1 MSEMRDSSDYS
12 EASYE
17 YDFASFDDP
26 KDLAFILAN
35 SHPYR
40 EASEY
45 MLGLLNN
52 IVTFLFN
59 HGYHKSPQLYG
70 IAFATGHPII
80 IAQNMLDVARKTNV
94 TKAAISKIA
103 MDFLKETGLPP
114 SAALKTELAKSTYKK
129 TNGNKKY
136 TRDNPQD

>member
-1 MSEMRDSSDYS
+1 MEPRRDSSDYL

-17 YDFASFDDP
+17 QDFASFDDP

-35 SHPYR
+35 SHQYR

-70 IAFATGHPII
+70 IAFAIGHPIT

-103 MDFLKETGLPP
+103 MDFLQATGLPP
-114 SAALKTELAKSTYKK
+114 SAALKTELAKNIYKK
-129 TNGNKKY
+129 TNGNKRN
-136 TRDNPQD
+136 TRSDPQN

>member
-1 MSEMRDSSDYS
+1 MELRRDSSDYT

-17 YDFASFDDP
+17 QDFASFDDP
-26 KDLAFILAN
+26 KDLAFILEN
-35 SHPYR
+35 SHQYR

-70 IAFATGHPII
+70 IAFAIGHPIT

-103 MDFLKETGLPP
+103 MDFLQATGLPP
-114 SAALKTELAKSTYKK
+114 SAALKTELAKNIYKK
-129 TNGNKKY
+129 TNGNKRN
-136 TRDNPQD
+136 TRSDSQN

>member
-1 MSEMRDSSDYS
+1 MEPRRDSSDYS

-17 YDFASFDDP
+17 QDFASFDDP

-35 SHPYR
+35 SHQYR

-70 IAFATGHPII
+70 IAFAIGHPIT

-103 MDFLKETGLPP
+103 MDFLQATGLPP
-114 SAALKTELAKSTYKK
+114 SAALKTELAKNIYKK
-129 TNGNKKY
+129 TNGNKRN
-136 TRDNPQD
+136 TRSDSQN

>member
-1 MSEMRDSSDYS
+1 MRDSSDYS

-17 YDFASFDDP
+17 QDFSSFDDP

-35 SHPYR
+35 SNQYR

-70 IAFATGHPII
+70 IAFAIGHPIT

-103 MDFLKETGLPP
+103 MDFLQATGLPP
-114 SAALKTELAKSTYKK
+114 SAALKTELAKNIYKK
-129 TNGNKKY
+129 TNGHKRN
-136 TRDNPQD
+136 TRSDSQN

>member
-1 MSEMRDSSDYS
+1 MESRRDSSDYS

-17 YDFASFDDP
+17 QDFASFDDP

-35 SHPYR
+35 SHQYR

-70 IAFATGHPII
+70 IAFAIGHPIT

-103 MDFLKETGLPP
+103 MDFLQATGLPP
-114 SAALKTELAKSTYKK
+114 SAALKTELAKNIYKK
-129 TNGNKKY
+129 TNGNKRN
-136 TRDNPQD
+136 TRSDSQN

>member
-17 YDFASFDDP
+17 HDFASFDDP

-35 SHPYR
+35 SHQYR

-45 MLGLLNN
+45 MLRLLNN

-70 IAFATGHPII
+70 IAFAIGHPIT

-103 MDFLKETGLPP
+103 MDFLQATGLPP
-114 SAALKTELAKSTYKK
+114 SAALKTELAKNIYKK
-129 TNGNKKY
+129 TNGNKRN
-136 TRDNPQD
+136 TRSDSQN

>member
-1 MSEMRDSSDYS
+1 
-12 EASYE
+12 
-17 YDFASFDDP
+17 
-26 KDLAFILAN
+26 
-35 SHPYR
+35 
-40 EASEY
+40 

-70 IAFATGHPII
+70 IAFAIGHPIT

-103 MDFLKETGLPP
+103 MDFLQATGLPP
-114 SAALKTELAKSTYKK
+114 SAALKTELAKNIYKK
-129 TNGNKKY
+129 TNGNKRN
-136 TRDNPQD
+136 TRSDSQN